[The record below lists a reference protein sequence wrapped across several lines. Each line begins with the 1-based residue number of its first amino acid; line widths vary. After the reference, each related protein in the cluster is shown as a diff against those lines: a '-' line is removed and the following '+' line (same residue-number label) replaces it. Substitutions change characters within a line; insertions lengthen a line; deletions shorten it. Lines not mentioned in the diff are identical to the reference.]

1 MHEVV
6 RQLVCFIEVD
16 LCSKQLAGE
25 LLEVALT
32 SRKENSSLHVLKV
45 LAISSV
51 ENLSVDHVVEVS
63 CVLFAVVTRTHR
75 VAPLLPKDV
84 T

>member
-6 RQLVCFIEVD
+6 RQLVSLIEVD
-16 LCSKQLAGE
+16 LRSEQLAGE

-32 SRKENSSLHVLKV
+32 SRQEHCSLHVLKV

-51 ENLSVDHVVEVS
+51 KNLSVDHVVEVA
-63 CVLFAVVTRTHR
+63 CVLFAVVARTHR
-75 VAPLLPKDV
+75 VAPLLP
-84 T
+84 